1 MSNLFSLVVLA
12 VMMAGCGIADKKE
25 AVKYND
31 AIIAETD
38 ALNMGY
44 IEISQAMI
52 NSDYTKAKERLAMVE
67 SDCNNAVKH
76 IKELGPFKGDT
87 SFQQAALVYV
97 WDLKGLA
104 ENEVK
109 KLINNRHDADQMR
122 MEYMEGARELDLVN
136 DSIGEL
142 IRYKDSVASVN
153 FITAQKNFAAKFGI
167 QLLENPDQKKI
178 DDIHNKLESQ

>member
-1 MSNLFSLVVLA
+1 MGKLLSFLVLT
-12 VMMAGCGIADKKE
+12 VMIAGCGIADKKA

-44 IEISQAMI
+44 IEISQLMI
-52 NSDYTKAKERLAMVE
+52 NSDYTKAKDRLAMVE

-87 SFQQAALVYV
+87 SFQQAAMVYV

-109 KLINNRHDADQMR
+109 KLINNRFNIAQMQV
-122 MEYMEGARELDLVN
+122 EYPAGAIKLALES
-136 DSIGEL
+136 DSIGVI
-142 IRYKDSVASVN
+142 IRHKDSVASVN
-153 FITAQKNFAAKFGI
+153 FITAQKNFATKYGI

-178 DDIHNKLESQ
+178 DDIQNKLESQ